1 MAKQSGYSSVS
12 KDIQDIANL
21 GLDRDY
27 NVPMVIAYVHNPVTD
42 ELDRMEQPGNTLPTA
57 GNNSSSVFTG
67 FTSSGDDLTQTK
79 NISGIDYQRTFIW
92 TGSNPY
98 TLTISAWVAV

>member
-1 MAKQSGYSSVS
+1 MAKNTGYSSVS

-42 ELDRMEQPGNTLPTA
+42 ELDRMEQPGNSLPTA
-57 GNNSSSVFTG
+57 GNNPSYILSYNAAGYTVKIEETIGAITYTTNIVPQDSDTTITSTKSVSSWS
-67 FTSSGDDLTQTK
+67 
-79 NISGIDYQRTFIW
+79 
-92 TGSNPY
+92 
-98 TLTISAWVAV
+98 

>member
-42 ELDRMEQPGNTLPTA
+42 ELDRMEQPGILSPQQVITA
-57 GNNSSSVFTG
+57 PQSLLGLLRLVM
-67 FTSSGDDLTQTK
+67 
-79 NISGIDYQRTFIW
+79 I
-92 TGSNPY
+92 
-98 TLTISAWVAV
+98 

>member
-27 NVPMVIAYVHNPVTD
+27 NVPMFIAYVHNPVTD
-42 ELDRMEQPGNTLPTA
+42 ELDRMVQPGNELPTA
-57 GNNSSSVFTG
+57 GNNGSSVFTG

-79 NISGIDYQRTFIW
+79 TISGTDYQRTFTW